1 MIFEGFFDLETG
13 EPRRQGLGFPRLRVV
28 VPGPAA
34 IAATTPIVERTD
46 ADPAAVPVRPS
57 APPGVERLWG
67 FECWWRPD
75 PARAGLIPSDHE
87 ELEQSKKLI
96 RGLLRDTRR
105 AGRSLQP
112 R

>member
-1 MIFEGFFDLETG
+1 MIFEGFFDLETA

-28 VPGPAA
+28 IPLPPA
-34 IAATTPIVERTD
+34 IAAAGPIEERTD
-46 ADPAAVPVRPS
+46 ADPAPVPVRAS
-57 APPGVERLWG
+57 PPPPVERLWG